1 MILGSVT
8 FLVGAAVIPPLILL
22 YIIYRMDKLER
33 EPRNLLLSLFIRGV
47 IAMFPI
53 LIIELIG
60 DRAIEIFS
68 WSEMLYLFFAYF
80 IIPGFVEEGVKYQVT
95 IRRIWNEP
103 NFNYTF
109 DAIVYAV
116 FVSLGFAAVE
126 NIMYVLTSG
135 FSTAV
140 VRAIFSIPGHAMF
153 GVVMGAGLAKAKRLE
168 VQGDLTAAESAKNRA
183 WILAAVLHGLYD
195 FLLVGFGGVFYI
207 YFIGLVV
214 YVVRLLKR
222 SAREDGPIGS
232 AFFD

>member
-1 MILGSVT
+1 MILGSVF
-8 FLVGAAVIPPLILL
+8 FLIAAALIPPLILL

-33 EPRNLLLSLFIRGV
+33 EPRNLLLSLFLRGV
-47 IAMFPI
+47 IAMVPI
-53 LIIELIG
+53 LILALIG
-60 DRAIEIFS
+60 DNVIGIFS

-80 IIPGFVEEGVKYQVT
+80 IIPGFIEEGVKYQVLV
-95 IRRIWNEP
+95 RRIWNEP

-126 NIMYVLTSG
+126 NVMYVLTTG

-168 VQGDLTAAESAKNRA
+168 VQGDFAGAEKAKNHA
-183 WILAAVLHGLYD
+183 WILAAVLHGFYD

-222 SAREDGPIGS
+222 SAREDEPIGHTYL
-232 AFFD
+232 

>member
-1 MILGSVT
+1 MILGSVF
-8 FLVGAAVIPPLILL
+8 FLIAAALIPPLILL

-33 EPRNLLLSLFIRGV
+33 EPRNLLLSLFLRGV
-47 IAMFPI
+47 IAMVPI
-53 LIIELIG
+53 LILELIG
-60 DRAIEIFS
+60 DNVIGIFS

-80 IIPGFVEEGVKYQVT
+80 IIPGFIEEGVKYQVLV
-95 IRRIWNEP
+95 RRIWNEP

-126 NIMYVLTSG
+126 NVMYVLTTG

-168 VQGDLTAAESAKNRA
+168 VQGDFAGAEKAKNHA
-183 WILAAVLHGLYD
+183 WILAAVLHGFYD

-222 SAREDGPIGS
+222 SAREDEPIGHTYL
-232 AFFD
+232 

>member
-1 MILGSVT
+1 MILGSVF
-8 FLVGAAVIPPLILL
+8 FLIAAALIPPLILL

-33 EPRNLLLSLFIRGV
+33 EPRNLLLSLFLRGV
-47 IAMFPI
+47 IAMVPI
-53 LIIELIG
+53 LILELIG
-60 DRAIEIFS
+60 DNVIGIFS

-80 IIPGFVEEGVKYQVT
+80 IIPGFIEEGVKYQVLV
-95 IRRIWNEP
+95 RRIWNEP

-126 NIMYVLTSG
+126 NVMYVLTTG

-168 VQGDLTAAESAKNRA
+168 VQGDFAGAEKAKNHA
-183 WILAAVLHGLYD
+183 WILAAVLHGFYD

-232 AFFD
+232 SYY